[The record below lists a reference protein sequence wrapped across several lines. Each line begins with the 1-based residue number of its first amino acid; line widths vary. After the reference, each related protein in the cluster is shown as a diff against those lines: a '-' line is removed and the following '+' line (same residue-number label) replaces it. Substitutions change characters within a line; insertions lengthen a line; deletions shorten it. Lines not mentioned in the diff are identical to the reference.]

1 MHASW
6 TPMPMRPCP
15 YSTMPL
21 PALSTNAGCAKHA
34 SRALALQFHPCKARP
49 ADFPSAAE
57 GRSCAAVLLRILH
70 YFLLHFPHYFFVS
83 AFPAQK
89 KRQGYMPWRVAPQ
102 VRLELTTLRLTA
114 ECSAI
119 ELLRII
125 RGLWCGLLSVR
136 RFACQLPALLR
147 LALAHAPASHSA
159 SGSALAHASAS
170 GLLCRLAAPFSLMFW
185 EREKLSFL
193 PLLLDP
199 GNFLL
204 SQAVPSSVPSAF
216 GGLTSVFG
224 MGTGGA
230 LQLSSPETFRGEASL
245 SLPLPAPSKL
255 HSNRVDPQTFTLPNL
270 LPSLP
275 FALSTASALSLPPL
289 PSPSP

>member
-1 MHASW
+1 M
-6 TPMPMRPCP
+6 
-15 YSTMPL
+15 
-21 PALSTNAGCAKHA
+21 
-34 SRALALQFHPCKARP
+34 
-49 ADFPSAAE
+49 
-57 GRSCAAVLLRILH
+57 
-70 YFLLHFPHYFFVS
+70 
-83 AFPAQK
+83 
-89 KRQGYMPWRVAPQ
+89 VAPQ

-125 RGLWCGLLSVR
+125 RGLSCGLLPAR
-136 RFACQLPALLR
+136 RSACLLPPLLR
-147 LALAHAPASHSA
+147 LALAHAPASHC
-159 SGSALAHASAS
+159 ASAS
-170 GLLCRLAAPFSLMFW
+170 RSLRLGFAARLARLPLAAPFSLMFW

-230 LQLSSPETFRGEASL
+230 LQLSSPETFRREASL
-245 SLPLPAPSKL
+245 SLPTP
-255 HSNRVDPQTFTLPNL
+255 RTFKT
-270 LPSLP
+270 
-275 FALSTASALSLPPL
+275 AQQLS
-289 PSPSP
+289 

>member
-1 MHASW
+1 M
-6 TPMPMRPCP
+6 
-15 YSTMPL
+15 
-21 PALSTNAGCAKHA
+21 
-34 SRALALQFHPCKARP
+34 
-49 ADFPSAAE
+49 
-57 GRSCAAVLLRILH
+57 
-70 YFLLHFPHYFFVS
+70 
-83 AFPAQK
+83 
-89 KRQGYMPWRVAPQ
+89 APQ

-136 RFACQLPALLR
+136 RFACRLPALYAWLWRTPRLR
-147 LALAHAPASHSA
+147 
-159 SGSALAHASAS
+159 
-170 GLLCRLAAPFSLMFW
+170 GLLCRLAAPFSLMF
-185 EREKLSFL
+185 ESGKNFRSSRS
-193 PLLLDP
+193 PLDP

-230 LQLSSPETFRGEASL
+230 LQLSSPETFRREASL

-270 LPSLP
+270 PSLP
-275 FALSTASALSLPPL
+275 FALSTASALYRFLRFLRLLLDGFPFSDQALDRL
-289 PSPSP
+289 VSPSSTPHSASTDDLSTSSSLRGLTCLKQWQSSSSGGLHA

>member
-1 MHASW
+1 MLHGRLRLL
-6 TPMPMRPCP
+6 RPRVRVC
-15 YSTMPL
+15 YSTMSL
-21 PALSTNAGCAKHA
+21 PALSTNARRAKHA

-49 ADFPSAAE
+49 ADFPSATE
-57 GRSCAAVLLRILH
+57 GRSCAAVLLRFLH
-70 YFLLHFPHYFFVS
+70 YFFLHFPHYFFVS
-83 AFPAQK
+83 TFPAQK

-125 RGLWCGLLSVR
+125 RGLWRGL
-136 RFACQLPALLR
+136 FACPAACL
-147 LALAHAPASHSA
+147 SA
-159 SGSALAHASAS
+159 SGTFTLGFGARPGFTHRFCLTLRLGSCLGFAARLAR
-170 GLLCRLAAPFSLMFW
+170 LPLAAPFSLMFW

-230 LQLSSPETFRGEASL
+230 LQLSSPETFRREASL
-245 SLPLPAPSKL
+245 SLPTP
-255 HSNRVDPQTFTLPNL
+255 RTFK
-270 LPSLP
+270 
-275 FALSTASALSLPPL
+275 TAQQSS
-289 PSPSP
+289 

>member
-1 MHASW
+1 
-6 TPMPMRPCP
+6 
-15 YSTMPL
+15 
-21 PALSTNAGCAKHA
+21 
-34 SRALALQFHPCKARP
+34 
-49 ADFPSAAE
+49 
-57 GRSCAAVLLRILH
+57 
-70 YFLLHFPHYFFVS
+70 
-83 AFPAQK
+83 
-89 KRQGYMPWRVAPQ
+89 MPWRVAPQ

-125 RGLWCGLLSVR
+125 RGLCRGS
-136 RFACQLPALLR
+136 LPAR
-147 LALAHAPASHSA
+147 RSALSA
-159 SGSALAHASAS
+159 SGTFTLGFGARHGFAHHFWLALRLGSCLGFAARPASAR
-170 GLLCRLAAPFSLMFW
+170 CLAAPFSLMFW

-230 LQLSSPETFRGEASL
+230 LQLSSPETFRSEASL
-245 SLPLPAPSKL
+245 SLPTP
-255 HSNRVDPQTFTLPNL
+255 RTFK
-270 LPSLP
+270 
-275 FALSTASALSLPPL
+275 TAQQSS
-289 PSPSP
+289 

>member
-1 MHASW
+1 MRGASCRGR
-6 TPMPMRPCP
+6 TIMRCGFIAFSALFIAP
-15 YSTMPL
+15 SFPL
-21 PALSTNAGCAKHA
+21 Y
-34 SRALALQFHPCKARP
+34 Q
-49 ADFPSAAE
+49 
-57 GRSCAAVLLRILH
+57 
-70 YFLLHFPHYFFVS
+70 
-83 AFPAQK
+83 
-89 KRQGYMPWRVAPQ
+89 KRQGCMPWRVAPQ

-125 RGLWCGLLSVR
+125 RGLWRDS
-136 RFACQLPALLR
+136 FACPVACLSASGTFTLGFGSRPGFALR
-147 LALAHAPASHSA
+147 FCLALAPPRLRRSPRP
-159 SGSALAHASAS
+159 ASAS
-170 GLLCRLAAPFSLMFW
+170 CPAAPFFLMFW

-230 LQLSSPETFRGEASL
+230 LQLSSPETFRREASL
-245 SLPLPAPSKL
+245 APHYPHLQNCTAIELTRKHSLFQIFRLFPSRSLRPPLSRFL
-255 HSNRVDPQTFTLPNL
+255 RFLRLLLDG
-270 LPSLP
+270 LPSQIKP
-275 FALSTASALSLPPL
+275 STD
-289 PSPSP
+289 

>member
-1 MHASW
+1 M
-6 TPMPMRPCP
+6 
-15 YSTMPL
+15 
-21 PALSTNAGCAKHA
+21 
-34 SRALALQFHPCKARP
+34 
-49 ADFPSAAE
+49 
-57 GRSCAAVLLRILH
+57 
-70 YFLLHFPHYFFVS
+70 
-83 AFPAQK
+83 
-89 KRQGYMPWRVAPQ
+89 VAPQ

-125 RGLWCGLLSVR
+125 
-136 RFACQLPALLR
+136 
-147 LALAHAPASHSA
+147 
-159 SGSALAHASAS
+159 
-170 GLLCRLAAPFSLMFW
+170 FSIHLFSYVW

-230 LQLSSPETFRGEASL
+230 LQLSSPETFRREASL
-245 SLPLPAPSKL
+245 SLPTP
-255 HSNRVDPQTFTLPNL
+255 RTFK
-270 LPSLP
+270 
-275 FALSTASALSLPPL
+275 TAQQSS
-289 PSPSP
+289 